1 MVQGLFTGSMK
12 TINEVLVA
20 LRRIIRAADL
30 HSRHLV
36 KTTGLTS
43 AQLLLMRTLRESGPM
58 TINKLSNS
66 IQLSQA
72 TVTTILDRLEGRELV
87 SRERSSED
95 KRKVFVDLTAVGKS
109 EIAETPLPLQ
119 ERFVREFSQL
129 AGWEQSLILSSLQ
142 RVGEMMDAG
151 EIDASPFLDVGDLDR
166 EDE

>member
-1 MVQGLFTGSMK
+1 MK

-58 TINKLSNS
+58 TINKLSNI

-72 TVTTILDRLEGRELV
+72 TVTTILDRLEGRGLI
-87 SRERSSED
+87 SRERSTED
-95 KRKVFVDLTAVGKS
+95 KRKVFVDLTEAGKND
-109 EIAETPLPLQ
+109 IAETPLPLQ

-129 AGWEQSLILSSLQ
+129 AGWEQTLILSSLQ
-142 RVGEMMDAG
+142 RVGEMMDAS
-151 EIDASPFLDVGDLDR
+151 EIDASPFLDVGALDR